1 MTTQKPNKKTGK
13 ETFEDAGEN
22 TAAELA
28 ITRKA
33 LEDLVVAMRGG
44 GNLSAAIMAAQTV
57 LDQKTPAVPNFASD
71 EAAELALKLNGE
83 GKLATAEIATIKG
96 SGHGE
101 GITVKDIEAYIAAR
115 K

>member
-1 MTTQKPNKKTGK
+1 MTEQKPNKKTGK
-13 ETFEDAGEN
+13 ESFEDEGEDFK
-22 TAAELA
+22 TELA

-57 LDQKTPAVPNFASD
+57 LDTKTPLVPNFASD
-71 EAAELALKLNGE
+71 EAAELAMKLNGE

-96 SGHGE
+96 SGHGDS
-101 GITVKDIEAYIAAR
+101 ITVKDIEAFVATR